1 MSESRL
7 SSLLA
12 HASSEA
18 GISMT
23 SEQLQ
28 AFDRYAVM
36 LRDWNTRVNL
46 TAILDD
52 EGIVW
57 RHFLDSLTIL
67 PFIDSEKTRT
77 GSQPISLVDVGTGA
91 GFPGIPVR
99 IMRPDLQLHLLDS
112 LQKRINFLEAVITD
126 LNLDDVRT
134 IKARAEDAGTDV
146 HYRERFDIATARAV
160 AALPVLAEYTLPFVR
175 IGGLMIAMKGQKQ
188 EEIDEARPAIRLL
201 GGRIESIDTFTLA
214 DGEMSRTLV
223 LIRKI
228 SPTPARYPR
237 KAGLPERRPLA

>member
-1 MSESRL
+1 MNESRL

-23 SEQLQ
+23 PEQRP
-28 AFDRYAVM
+28 AFDRYATM
-36 LRDWNTRVNL
+36 IRDWNTRVNL

-57 RHFLDSLTIL
+57 RHFIDSLTIL
-67 PFIDSEKTRT
+67 PIIDNEKSRV
-77 GSQPISLVDVGTGA
+77 GNRPLSLVDVGTGA

-99 IMRPDLQLHLLDS
+99 IMRPDLQVHLLDS
-112 LQKRINFLEAVITD
+112 LQKRIAFLEAVISD
-126 LNLDDVRT
+126 LNLDGVRT
-134 IKARAEDAGTDV
+134 IKARAEDAGLDPAC
-146 HYRERFDIATARAV
+146 RERFDLATARAV

-175 IGGLMIAMKGQKQ
+175 VGGLMIAMKGQKQ
-188 EEIDEARPAIRLL
+188 EEIDEARPAVRLL
-201 GGRIESIDTFTLA
+201 GGRIESIDAFSLA
-214 DGEMSRTLV
+214 GGEMSRTLV

>member
-1 MSESRL
+1 MIESRL
-7 SSLLA
+7 SALLA

-23 SEQLQ
+23 PEQLQ
-28 AFDRYAVM
+28 AFGRYATM
-36 LRDWNTRVNL
+36 IRDWNTRVNL

-57 RHFLDSLTIL
+57 RHFIDSLTIL
-67 PFIDSEKTRT
+67 PVIDHEKSRV
-77 GSQPISLVDVGTGA
+77 GNRPLSLVDVGTGA

-99 IMRPDLQLHLLDS
+99 IMRPDLQVHLLDS
-112 LQKRINFLEAVITD
+112 LQKRIAFLEAVITD
-126 LNLDDVRT
+126 LNLDGVRT
-134 IKARAEDAGTDV
+134 IKARAEDAGLDPAC
-146 HYRERFDIATARAV
+146 RERFDLATARAV

-175 IGGLMIAMKGQKQ
+175 VGGLMIAMKGQKQ
-188 EEIDEARPAIRLL
+188 EEIDEARPAVRLL
-201 GGRIESIDTFTLA
+201 GGRIESIDAFSLA
-214 DGEMSRTLV
+214 GGEMSRTLV

>member
-1 MSESRL
+1 MNDSRL
-7 SSLLA
+7 ISLLT

-18 GISMT
+18 GISM
-23 SEQLQ
+23 SPEQLL
-28 AFDRYAVM
+28 AFDRYASM

-67 PFIDSEKTRT
+67 PVIDGETART
-77 GSQPISLVDVGTGA
+77 GSRPLSLVDVGTGA

-99 IMRPDLQLHLLDS
+99 IMRPDLQLYLLDS
-112 LQKRINFLEAVITD
+112 LQKRIAFLEAVISD
-126 LNLDDVRT
+126 LKLEGVKT
-134 IKARAEDAGTDV
+134 IKARAEDAGTDT
-146 HYRERFDIATARAV
+146 HYRECFDIATARAV

-201 GGRIESIDTFTLA
+201 GGRIESIDSFSLSG
-214 DGEMSRTLV
+214 GEMSRTLV